1 MDYINNIIN
10 WLKTNLD
17 DERFEHSLGVADK
30 AKELAEKFGEDS
42 QKAYLAGLIH
52 DCAKCLSKQDTED
65 ILSNH
70 IQIEECEKI
79 NRKTHHAPAGVY
91 VAQKE
96 FNVIDKSILDSI
108 RWHTIGRLG
117 MSDFEKIIFIAD
129 KIEPRTRPTEM
140 INFIESELDKGLD
153 YALLACYKL
162 TIKSLVDRELK
173 ICINTIDLYNELL
186 GRLND

>member
-52 DCAKCLSKQDTED
+52 DCAKCLSKQDTEE

-70 IQIEECEKI
+70 I
-79 NRKTHHAPAGVY
+79 
-91 VAQKE
+91 
-96 FNVIDKSILDSI
+96 
-108 RWHTIGRLG
+108 
-117 MSDFEKIIFIAD
+117 
-129 KIEPRTRPTEM
+129 
-140 INFIESELDKGLD
+140 
-153 YALLACYKL
+153 
-162 TIKSLVDRELK
+162 
-173 ICINTIDLYNELL
+173 
-186 GRLND
+186 